1 MSTGLHV
8 DDRESK
14 DAAITFGRWLA
25 AITFGRWLA
34 TADEVA
40 DRVEDGRLPLPTP
53 GWLGVG
59 DGVRIEVEEP
69 GVIEN
74 RLVPGADPLPV
85 PRGRRRIGVEV
96 SAWN

>member
-1 MSTGLHV
+1 VLGSGTCGTECPAEIK
-8 DDRESK
+8 RTQPG
-14 DAAITFGRWLA
+14 AA
-25 AITFGRWLA
+25 
-34 TADEVA
+34 
-40 DRVEDGRLPLPTP
+40 P

-96 SAWN
+96 IGVEVSAWN